1 MCDQSPV
8 SQGCVAPPFNP
19 RPEAGIALNMRSEI
33 SMFLDVRT
41 TYYDHE
47 TDASNIQK
55 AKNWPIGLILYYRAA
70 STYPRSIRK
79 KMEHEDSVTFGGRS
93 SALKMSISDN
103 RLVCDCTKI
112 LHSGVHI
119 GVYYL

>member
-1 MCDQSPV
+1 
-8 SQGCVAPPFNP
+8 
-19 RPEAGIALNMRSEI
+19 
-33 SMFLDVRT
+33 MFLDDDDDDDDD
-41 TYYDHE
+41 DHE
-47 TDASNIQK
+47 SHAGNIEK

-70 STYPRSIRK
+70 STYPRGIQK
-79 KMEHEDSVTFGGRS
+79 KLRREDSETIGGRS